1 MISDPSMMIHIDP
14 KCPDSNQT
22 PPSLLRLLKKKGA
35 SFSTTSIAAPAMMPV
50 FKPSEIEHIE
60 MTKPKL
66 NKGRNFPCRKWR
78 HIMSYSCNFL
88 TSFGTCSNLFC
99 KTSSSTS
106 SSRRPPESPESRR
119 WVHHGRCWQ
128 SSCALRVHGI
138 PAFREAISNISR
150 QRIHKNIM
158 EYHMDV
164 DLRFDLDPL
173 RFSKHMQTFSS
184 ILSLDSLAW
193 SC

>member
-1 MISDPSMMIHIDP
+1 MNDNDQWSINDDPYWSKMSRLQ
-14 KCPDSNQT
+14 PDSNQT

-66 NKGRNFPCRKWR
+66 NKGRHFPGRKWR

-88 TSFGTCSNLFC
+88 TSFGTYVTCSNLFC

-119 WVHHGRCWQ
+119 HESTLWCRWVHHGRCWQ
-128 SSCALRVHGI
+128 SSCARHSGIPRGDFKYFAAKDSQKDHGI
-138 PAFREAISNISR
+138 SYGCRFEICFRS
-150 QRIHKNIM
+150 
-158 EYHMDV
+158 
-164 DLRFDLDPL
+164 
-173 RFSKHMQTFSS
+173 SKV
-184 ILSLDSLAW
+184 
-193 SC
+193 

>member
-1 MISDPSMMIHIDP
+1 MIMISDPSMMIHIDP

-106 SSRRPPESPESRR
+106 SSRLRQVDGHRSHRSRGAMNQRFGVDESTTGGVDNP
-119 WVHHGRCWQ
+119 
-128 SSCALRVHGI
+128 RVHSVCT
-138 PAFREAISNISR
+138 AFRHSARRFQIFRGKGFTKISWNI
-150 QRIHKNIM
+150 IWM
-158 EYHMDV
+158 
-164 DLRFDLDPL
+164 
-173 RFSKHMQTFSS
+173 S
-184 ILSLDSLAW
+184 I
-193 SC
+193 